1 MKNHVFREF
10 KTESKLIRQVSGMC
24 ITCSGG
30 ETDSK
35 SYKNARIL
43 LSGNVP
49 LWYLEGYLRP
59 MIPSALYHAHQVI
72 PGSEVSE
79 GTMERVGSGIRPGC
93 ALIG

>member
-49 LWYLEGYLRP
+49 LWCLEDYLRP

-72 PGSEVSE
+72 PGSLRSQ
-79 GTMERVGSGIRPGC
+79 R
-93 ALIG
+93 ALWREWALESDQYVH